1 MAGDR
6 SPRIAITDPTVHG
19 SGHDSA
25 GGLPAAAGR
34 RPLPQRPAVS
44 TPTLWQAAGVLMERY
59 RLANGADTVD
69 LIEAAARLHH
79 LPPQVVAEAVI
90 AAPRPADRHRLWFP
104 RQNRPGAPDSSYWE
118 RSGADTTDRGTVLRV
133 ALARTVDISGCA
145 RADLQV
151 LDPLHDTLVIEE
163 QQGFD
168 QPFLD
173 FFARVSPATK
183 SACSAARVRGRRV
196 TVADT
201 ATDPLF
207 SYAPTREALL
217 AAGSRAVQ
225 STLSSSSAA
234 ASGSCRRTTPA
245 PDTPP
250 AVSRRPPST
259 SWPAT
264 LRSG

>member
-1 MAGDR
+1 
-6 SPRIAITDPTVHG
+6 
-19 SGHDSA
+19 
-25 GGLPAAAGR
+25 
-34 RPLPQRPAVS
+34 
-44 TPTLWQAAGVLMERY
+44 MERY

>member
-1 MAGDR
+1 
-6 SPRIAITDPTVHG
+6 
-19 SGHDSA
+19 
-25 GGLPAAAGR
+25 
-34 RPLPQRPAVS
+34 
-44 TPTLWQAAGVLMERY
+44 MERY

-225 STLSSSSAA
+225 STPLLILGRCLGIVSTHHTRPGHTPSSIEETALDVLARHTAVWLNWHLRDTLLNALEHLHRAA
-234 ASGSCRRTTPA
+234 GER
-245 PDTPP
+245 
-250 AVSRRPPST
+250 
-259 SWPAT
+259 
-264 LRSG
+264 